1 MQDQVT
7 ALQQVGVRAALLNS
21 TLDWDAMIA
30 AEDAAAHGRLD
41 LLYIAPERLSSART
55 MDLLDKANVAL
66 FAVDEAHCV
75 SQWGH
80 DFRPDYL
87 RLSRLAERFPEV
99 PRIALTATADE
110 TTRRDILERLALA
123 NAPVFV
129 TGFDRP
135 NIRYEVVEM
144 NKPREQLLHLIE
156 RHHPADSGIIYCL
169 SRRKVDAVT
178 AWLIERGIHARSYHA
193 GLNSAVRAENQTW
206 FLQEDNAVIV
216 ATVAFGMGINKP
228 NVRFVAH
235 LDLPKSIETYYQETG
250 RAGRDG
256 LPASAWMAYGLGDVI
271 AIKQMVTNS
280 ETDEARKRVEIS
292 KLNALLGYCE
302 VTGCRR
308 QVLLRYFGE
317 PHAGDCGHCDVCL
330 NPVETW
336 DGTTAARQALSCI
349 YRTGQRFGVGH
360 IVDVLLGKPTE
371 RVKRLCHD
379 QLSTYAIGVNLSER
393 DWRSVFRQLIAQGL
407 VEVDGDG
414 YGTLRL
420 AESARPLLRGEQ
432 TLWLR
437 HDVAQPVSRSGTRRN
452 GNASSADDTNP
463 LEEHE
468 RSLFEHLRTHR
479 QSLAKAQGVPPY
491 VIFHDVT
498 LTELALKQPRT
509 LAEMRSI
516 TGVGDVKL
524 ERYGEEFVAMI
535 AEFGD

>member
-1 MQDQVT
+1 
-7 ALQQVGVRAALLNS
+7 
-21 TLDWDAMIA
+21 
-30 AEDAAAHGRLD
+30 
-41 LLYIAPERLSSART
+41 
-55 MDLLDKANVAL
+55 
-66 FAVDEAHCV
+66 
-75 SQWGH
+75 
-80 DFRPDYL
+80 
-87 RLSRLAERFPEV
+87 
-99 PRIALTATADE
+99 
-110 TTRRDILERLALA
+110 
-123 NAPVFV
+123 
-129 TGFDRP
+129 
-135 NIRYEVVEM
+135 
-144 NKPREQLLHLIE
+144 
-156 RHHPADSGIIYCL
+156 
-169 SRRKVDAVT
+169 
-178 AWLIERGIHARSYHA
+178 
-193 GLNSAVRAENQTW
+193 
-206 FLQEDNAVIV
+206 
-216 ATVAFGMGINKP
+216 
-228 NVRFVAH
+228 
-235 LDLPKSIETYYQETG
+235 
-250 RAGRDG
+250 
-256 LPASAWMAYGLGDVI
+256 MAYGLGDVI

-371 RVKRLCHD
+371 RVKRLCLD

-452 GNASSADDTNP
+452 GFFFS
-463 LEEHE
+463 
-468 RSLFEHLRTHR
+468 
-479 QSLAKAQGVPPY
+479 
-491 VIFHDVT
+491 
-498 LTELALKQPRT
+498 
-509 LAEMRSI
+509 
-516 TGVGDVKL
+516 
-524 ERYGEEFVAMI
+524 
-535 AEFGD
+535 